1 MVSFQLL
8 ALEEQF
14 QTTSETFAEHLMML
28 SCAHIYDQSSEENSH
43 LQVAT
48 PVVSPCLLAS
58 PNKISNGLTNQ
69 PLKSEY

>member
-1 MVSFQLL
+1 
-8 ALEEQF
+8 
-14 QTTSETFAEHLMML
+14 MML
-28 SCAHIYDQSSEENSH
+28 SCAHIYEQSSEENSH

-69 PLKSEY
+69 PLKFEY